1 MILSFTIVDV
11 IPDAS
16 AEENAQSV
24 LSDQSY
30 CLSVTLDGIIP
41 AARAKHVENMYFG
54 QSYRFAQ
61 SLT

>member
-11 IPDAS
+11 ILDAS
-16 AEENAQSV
+16 AEHMQSV
-24 LSDQSY
+24 LSDQSF

-41 AARAKHVENMYFG
+41 AARAKHVQNIYFG